1 MYDVIPDIHGQA
13 GKLKTALSNL
23 GYVER
28 NGAWRHS
35 DPTRHVIYLG
45 DFIDRGPD
53 NREVIRIV
61 RGMIDAG
68 TASAV
73 MGNHELNAIHFH
85 TKDENGPFRDHSE
98 KNIAQHASFLKD
110 FPLGS
115 AEAGDAIAW
124 MRTLPL
130 FLEFDGFRAVH
141 ACWHEAGIQEL
152 KALTRNGVM
161 SEDQLIKAADKRHAL
176 FELVENALKGPE
188 LQLPDGFFFV
198 DKGGDERREV
208 RRKWWDEGAVSWRD
222 IAISV
227 PNPEQLPDQKLP
239 DDVLTSAYPR
249 DAAPVFFGHYWMTGR
264 PQLQAENALCLD
276 YSAGLDGP
284 LVTYE
289 ARPGQNS
296 ISLEQ
301 LRVHTYS

>member
-1 MYDVIPDIHGQA
+1 MYDIIPDIHGQA
-13 GKLKTALSNL
+13 GKLRAALRNL
-23 GYVER
+23 GYSER
-28 NGAWRHS
+28 RGAWRHTA
-35 DPTRHVIYLG
+35 PNRHVIFLG

-85 TKDENGPFRDHSE
+85 TRGQNGPLRDHSK
-98 KNIAQHASFLKD
+98 KNIEKHASFLNE
-110 FPLGS
+110 FPHGS
-115 AEAGDAIAW
+115 DATKEAIAW
-124 MRTLPL
+124 MRTLPI
-130 FLEFDGFRAVH
+130 FLEFGGFRAVH
-141 ACWHEAGIQEL
+141 ACWNEAGIQEL

-161 SEDQLIKAADKRHAL
+161 SEDQLIKAADKRHTL
-176 FELVENALKGPE
+176 FELVETALKGPE

-198 DKGGDERREV
+198 DKGGHERREV
-208 RRKWWDEGAVSWRD
+208 RRKWWDGGAVSWRD

-239 DDVLTSAYPR
+239 DDVLTSAYPC
-249 DAAPVFFGHYWMTGR
+249 DATPVFFGHYWMTGR
-264 PQLQAENALCLD
+264 PRLQAENALCLD

-284 LVTYE
+284 LVSYE
-289 ARPGQNS
+289 ANPERKVLS
-296 ISLEQ
+296 VDQ
-301 LRVHTYS
+301 LKIHV

>member
-13 GKLKTALSNL
+13 EKLKTALRNL
-23 GYVER
+23 GYFER
-28 NGAWRHS
+28 RGAWRHN
-35 DPTRHVIYLG
+35 DPKRHAIFLG

-85 TKDENGPFRDHSE
+85 TRDENGPLRAHSE
-98 KNIAQHASFLKD
+98 KNIAQHASFLKE

-115 AEAGDAIAW
+115 AEAGEAITW

-130 FLEFDGFRAVH
+130 FFEFGGFRAVH
-141 ACWHEAGIQEL
+141 ACWNETGIHQL
-152 KALTRNGVM
+152 KTLTRNGVM
-161 SEDQLIKAADKRHAL
+161 SEDQLIKAADKRHSL
-176 FELVENALKGPE
+176 FELVETALKGPE

-198 DKGGDERREV
+198 DKGGHERREV
-208 RRKWWDEGAVSWRD
+208 RRKWWDGRAVLWRD

-239 DDVLTSAYPR
+239 NDVLTSAYPS
-249 DAAPVFFGHYWMTGR
+249 DAAPVFFGHYWMTGC
-264 PQLQAENALCLD
+264 PLLQAENALCLD

-284 LVTYE
+284 LVSYE
-289 ARPGQNS
+289 AHPGRS
-296 ISLEQ
+296 ALSLDH
-301 LRVHTYS
+301 LKVHG

>member
-1 MYDVIPDIHGQA
+1 MYDIIPDIHGQA
-13 GKLKTALSNL
+13 GKLRAALRNL
-23 GYVER
+23 GYSER
-28 NGAWRHS
+28 RGALRHTH
-35 DPTRHVIYLG
+35 PNRHVIFLG

-85 TKDENGPFRDHSE
+85 TRGQKGPLRDHSQ
-98 KNIAQHASFLKD
+98 KNIDQHASFLKE
-110 FPLGS
+110 FPHGS
-115 AEAGDAIAW
+115 DAAKEAIAW

-130 FLEFDGFRAVH
+130 FLEFGGLRAVH
-141 ACWHEAGIQEL
+141 ACWNEAGIQEL

-176 FELVENALKGPE
+176 FEFVETALKGPE
-188 LQLPDGFFFV
+188 LHLPDGFFFV
-198 DKGGDERREV
+198 DKGGHERREV
-208 RRKWWDEGAVSWRD
+208 RRKWWDGRAVSWRD

-239 DDVLTSAYPR
+239 DDVLTSAYPC

-264 PQLQAENALCLD
+264 PRLQAENALCLD

-284 LVTYE
+284 LVTYQ
-289 ARPGQNS
+289 AKAGHQF
-296 ISLEQ
+296 ISLEN
-301 LRVHTYS
+301 LRVH

>member
-53 NREVIRIV
+53 NREVIRIA

-85 TKDENGPFRDHSE
+85 TRDENQPLRAHSE
-98 KNIAQHASFLKD
+98 KNMAQHASFLKE

-115 AEAGDAIAW
+115 SDAREAIAW

-130 FLEFDGFRAVH
+130 YLEFGGFRAVH
-141 ACWHEAGIQEL
+141 ACWNEAGIEEL
-152 KALTRNGVM
+152 KTLTRNGVM

-176 FELVENALKGPE
+176 FELVETALKGPE

-198 DKGGDERREV
+198 DKGGHERREV
-208 RRKWWDEGAVSWRD
+208 RRKWWDGRAVSWRD

-227 PNPEQLPDQKLP
+227 PNPEQLPEHVLP
-239 DDVLTSAYPR
+239 DDVLTSAYPN
-249 DAAPVFFGHYWMTGR
+249 DAAPVFFGHYWMTGS
-264 PQLQAENALCLD
+264 PFLQAENALCLD

-284 LVTYE
+284 LVSYE
-289 ARPGQNS
+289 AHPERKVLS
-296 ISLEQ
+296 VDHLKIH
-301 LRVHTYS
+301 V